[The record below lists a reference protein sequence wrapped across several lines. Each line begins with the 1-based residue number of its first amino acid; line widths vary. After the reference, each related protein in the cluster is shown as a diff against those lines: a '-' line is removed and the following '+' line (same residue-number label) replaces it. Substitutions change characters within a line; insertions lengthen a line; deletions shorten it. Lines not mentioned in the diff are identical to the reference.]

1 MAFSNPNPPHTP
13 VLLRSSAAQ
22 PLLTDVQTLKQQLDT
37 ALERIHEYEHAC
49 AFRFFKWN
57 LNLNSLS

>member
-1 MAFSNPNPPHTP
+1 MAFSNPNPPHAP
-13 VLLRSSAAQ
+13 GLSAAQ
-22 PLLTDVQTLKQQLDT
+22 PFLTDVQTLKQQLDT